1 MDLIDGLETKDL
13 CASKQLRRAL
23 AAALFIRNNPVLCF
37 GVSAG
42 SGVCMCMKKVF
53 SLQFHA
59 GKRRDDILKDPGMNQ
74 RCFVMMDFL
83 RHPEILLEW
92 VPRNL

>member
-13 CASKQLRRAL
+13 CASWRRRHYSLETTRCYALVLVQL
-23 AAALFIRNNPVLCF
+23 
-37 GVSAG
+37 G
-42 SGVCMCMKKVF
+42 GVCMCMKKVF

-59 GKRRDDILKDPGMNQ
+59 GKRRDDILKDPGTNQ

-83 RHPEILLEW
+83 RHQSLFLK
-92 VPRNL
+92 

>member
-37 GVSAG
+37 GVSAARRCLY
-42 SGVCMCMKKVF
+42 VYEE
-53 SLQFHA
+53 SLFIA
-59 GKRRDDILKDPGMNQ
+59 ISRRKEKR
-74 RCFVMMDFL
+74 
-83 RHPEILLEW
+83 
-92 VPRNL
+92 

>member
-37 GVSAG
+37 GVSTG
-42 SGVCMCMKKVF
+42 GVYMYVYERK
-53 SLQFHA
+53 SFHC
-59 GKRRDDILKDPGMNQ
+59 N
-74 RCFVMMDFL
+74 FT
-83 RHPEILLEW
+83 PEREEMTF
-92 VPRNL
+92 

>member
-42 SGVCMCMKKVF
+42 SGVCMCTKKVF

-59 GKRRDDILKDPGMNQ
+59 GKRRDDILKDPGTLKQ
-74 RCFVMMDFL
+74 T
-83 RHPEILLEW
+83 LLCDDGFY
-92 VPRNL
+92 

>member
-37 GVSAG
+37 GISAG

-59 GKRRDDILKDPGMNQ
+59 GKRRDDILKDPGTNQ

-83 RHPEILLEW
+83 RHSLTLIEW
-92 VPRNL
+92 VTWNL